1 MNFEKLKKMRGT
13 QQKKRLLQ
21 KVRNLALSVFAPQI
35 HLVPL
40 FGFAIFPRP
49 GEVCQ
54 RERQETL
61 RPSPWL
67 SLWESWRVSA

>member
-21 KVRNLALSVFAPQI
+21 KVSNLALSVFAPQI

-54 RERQETL
+54 RER
-61 RPSPWL
+61 
-67 SLWESWRVSA
+67 